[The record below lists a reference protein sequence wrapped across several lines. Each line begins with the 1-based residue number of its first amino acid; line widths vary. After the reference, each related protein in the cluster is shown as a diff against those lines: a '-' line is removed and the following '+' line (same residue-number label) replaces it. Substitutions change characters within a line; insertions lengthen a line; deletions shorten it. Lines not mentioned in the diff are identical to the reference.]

1 MFDPTGGHTSSVAIL
16 IIVAMCGAS
25 ILLVAISVFG
35 IKNGHK
41 HKKNIFLLCAFLAW
55 LLIATGIGLYAG
67 IGIFGLFLGVLLY
80 SPVHVLLWLLISGI
94 SFLLELRFKNNGLT

>member
-1 MFDPTGGHTSSVAIL
+1 MFDPTGGHTSPVAIL
-16 IIVAMCGAS
+16 IILAMCGAS

-41 HKKNIFLLCAFLAW
+41 YKKNIFLLCVFLTW
-55 LLIATGIGLYAG
+55 LLIATGIGLNAG

-80 SPVHVLLWLLISGI
+80 SPAHIFLWLLISGV
-94 SFLLELRFKNNGLT
+94 SHLLELRLKSNGVT